1 MLWQAPS
8 KIGYLRWNEPVNS
21 LGIVKIFYKSGLGL
35 LLLFTVLLSVMWLLL
50 STSFFQSFLASK
62 LSSALNRRLGIH
74 LTIGQADVSGL
85 HNLAF
90 DAFCL
95 YGSDNDTLLYT
106 PHLTVGF
113 RRFSLS
119 RKWIEVRQAHFSSP
133 DIRFRTDSAGVVNF
147 QHIIAAFSPKD
158 STGNRPLRLFLHHVS
173 FDEGRFSFRGNKSR
187 ATEYGVNF
195 SDLALRAMNLTVEGF
210 RTLPEGGVTFDI
222 KQLSGV
228 EKSGFDLRKFSAGLT
243 IDRHQLS
250 FRNVSVQTAGS
261 DLSAAEATFSFTSFR
276 QMGGVRFPE
285 WVNLHF
291 DISPSSVQM
300 ADLAFFVPAF
310 RGWNQSIDLSAKT
323 EGTLSEL
330 KISPLNLTLSG
341 GSHYRGS
348 LEMNGSPFGGN
359 AYLYALANQLVLY
372 PDDVTRI
379 LRQATRRPDLVLPSW
394 LLPVEYLEYQ
404 GNFTGFLRDFVA
416 YGKIRT
422 NLGSFST
429 DLLFGPSKLTPSGSS
444 DLSFSFRGTVA
455 TDRFAL
461 GEFLGME
468 SQVGSVTMKAMVDGV
483 LWNAN
488 RVEASMNGM
497 LGRIEIG
504 GYPYEEV
511 AINGLLKGKTFD
523 GNLSVAG
530 DDLMLDFQGKVDLG
544 GVLPAFRFSANVTDA
559 NLSALRWFNADSASF
574 ASFSVDAD
582 FKGTRLDDLDG
593 EIRLNNAFFRK
604 PHQEMKVENLLLF
617 TKKIEGVNRFILR
630 SDLADAEV
638 WGSYR
643 LSNLLPSFYTL
654 LGHYLPSLVPE
665 THRNRLSGGED
676 RFRFELDLKN
686 LQPFSD
692 YFDTPFKIA
701 RDTRIDGE
709 YNPSGNDL
717 TLTLK
722 SQRLEWAKFSLAD
735 AFLRC
740 GFSGGRYR
748 IMGGARQL
756 EIPGGDLFE
765 QFRFSGA
772 ALSDSAQFTMAWGEP
787 GQAHQASMVWD
798 LLFRRDDLQNK
809 PWIFLKSRPADLVF
823 HYIGWHID
831 PGTLIFTPGSLEIGG
846 LRISNA
852 GQEIGI
858 GGLFSRRETDTL
870 RISLKNIRLANSRR
884 PPSRKQLAFGGTL
897 NGIARITSKEQKRLV
912 FADLRADSLRMN
924 SQFFGTTRLIADWD
938 PDREQIAMQMHAAD
952 RGVETLNV
960 SGDYHPKSKALDVKI
975 GVEQFGV
982 DFFTPFL
989 DRIFSGLEGKVR
1001 ADLHL
1006 TGTLP
1011 APLFNGFVYLDSAAF
1026 TLDYLN
1032 TRYRVTS
1039 RVPVEDNRFLLRNA
1053 TVFDEE
1059 GNRCIANAEVT
1070 HKNFK
1075 NFHFDFHFRS
1085 NNFQSMNLQESD
1097 SRPFFGKA
1105 YASGE
1110 ITLKGPPSALQ
1121 LQMAARTEAGTVI
1134 SIPLTGAT
1142 TIGSSDFIRIVSPPS
1157 LSKTISPL
1165 SASSPEAP
1173 DDFVEDRKGLA
1184 LDLEIET
1191 TPAAEVQLI
1200 FDEKIGDV
1208 IKGRGTASM
1217 RMNVTRNGRFTLF
1230 GTYTVDQ
1237 GDYLFTVQNFFQ
1249 RRFEIERGG
1258 TIVWNGDPLDA
1269 TINMKALYRTRTS
1282 LAGLVSPE
1290 GGFSELASRRVPV
1303 ECVLLLSDKLMN
1315 PTVDFD
1321 IQLQNADQDVR
1332 EIVSGMLYN
1341 QEEKSKQ
1348 AISLMLLNSFYS
1360 EESFFSGE
1368 TSMDALGSTTSEF
1381 LSNQLERFLGQF
1393 SPNFSLGVSYRYFSQ
1408 LQTQSLEMD
1417 MSQRLF
1423 KEAVSL
1429 NASFG
1434 NREIVNASRSL
1445 VVDADIDIRLGSSGK
1460 YRLKGFN
1467 RSNDLSLFEPEPYYT
1482 QGIGFVYRRDFD
1494 RISELMPFRRQPKK
1508 EPETAPR
1515 TESALRTS
1523 EEDDDTSFLRFAP

>member
-1 MLWQAPS
+1 
-8 KIGYLRWNEPVNS
+8 
-21 LGIVKIFYKSGLGL
+21 
-35 LLLFTVLLSVMWLLL
+35 
-50 STSFFQSFLASK
+50 
-62 LSSALNRRLGIH
+62 
-74 LTIGQADVSGL
+74 
-85 HNLAF
+85 
-90 DAFCL
+90 
-95 YGSDNDTLLYT
+95 
-106 PHLTVGF
+106 
-113 RRFSLS
+113 
-119 RKWIEVRQAHFSSP
+119 
-133 DIRFRTDSAGVVNF
+133 
-147 QHIIAAFSPKD
+147 
-158 STGNRPLRLFLHHVS
+158 
-173 FDEGRFSFRGNKSR
+173 
-187 ATEYGVNF
+187 
-195 SDLALRAMNLTVEGF
+195 
-210 RTLPEGGVTFDI
+210 
-222 KQLSGV
+222 
-228 EKSGFDLRKFSAGLT
+228 
-243 IDRHQLS
+243 
-250 FRNVSVQTAGS
+250 
-261 DLSAAEATFSFTSFR
+261 
-276 QMGGVRFPE
+276 
-285 WVNLHF
+285 
-291 DISPSSVQM
+291 
-300 ADLAFFVPAF
+300 
-310 RGWNQSIDLSAKT
+310 
-323 EGTLSEL
+323 
-330 KISPLNLTLSG
+330 
-341 GSHYRGS
+341 
-348 LEMNGSPFGGN
+348 
-359 AYLYALANQLVLY
+359 
-372 PDDVTRI
+372 
-379 LRQATRRPDLVLPSW
+379 
-394 LLPVEYLEYQ
+394 
-404 GNFTGFLRDFVA
+404 
-416 YGKIRT
+416 
-422 NLGSFST
+422 
-429 DLLFGPSKLTPSGSS
+429 
-444 DLSFSFRGTVA
+444 
-455 TDRFAL
+455 
-461 GEFLGME
+461 
-468 SQVGSVTMKAMVDGV
+468 
-483 LWNAN
+483 
-488 RVEASMNGM
+488 
-497 LGRIEIG
+497 
-504 GYPYEEV
+504 
-511 AINGLLKGKTFD
+511 
-523 GNLSVAG
+523 
-530 DDLMLDFQGKVDLG
+530 
-544 GVLPAFRFSANVTDA
+544 
-559 NLSALRWFNADSASF
+559 
-574 ASFSVDAD
+574 
-582 FKGTRLDDLDG
+582 
-593 EIRLNNAFFRK
+593 
-604 PHQEMKVENLLLF
+604 
-617 TKKIEGVNRFILR
+617 
-630 SDLADAEV
+630 
-638 WGSYR
+638 
-643 LSNLLPSFYTL
+643 
-654 LGHYLPSLVPE
+654 
-665 THRNRLSGGED
+665 
-676 RFRFELDLKN
+676 
-686 LQPFSD
+686 
-692 YFDTPFKIA
+692 
-701 RDTRIDGE
+701 
-709 YNPSGNDL
+709 
-717 TLTLK
+717 
-722 SQRLEWAKFSLAD
+722 
-735 AFLRC
+735 
-740 GFSGGRYR
+740 
-748 IMGGARQL
+748 
-756 EIPGGDLFE
+756 
-765 QFRFSGA
+765 
-772 ALSDSAQFTMAWGEP
+772 
-787 GQAHQASMVWD
+787 
-798 LLFRRDDLQNK
+798 
-809 PWIFLKSRPADLVF
+809 
-823 HYIGWHID
+823 
-831 PGTLIFTPGSLEIGG
+831 
-846 LRISNA
+846 
-852 GQEIGI
+852 
-858 GGLFSRRETDTL
+858 
-870 RISLKNIRLANSRR
+870 
-884 PPSRKQLAFGGTL
+884 
-897 NGIARITSKEQKRLV
+897 
-912 FADLRADSLRMN
+912 
-924 SQFFGTTRLIADWD
+924 
-938 PDREQIAMQMHAAD
+938 
-952 RGVETLNV
+952 
-960 SGDYHPKSKALDVKI
+960 
-975 GVEQFGV
+975 
-982 DFFTPFL
+982 
-989 DRIFSGLEGKVR
+989 LEGKVR

-1494 RISELMPFRRQPKK
+1494 RISELIPFRRQPKK